1 MFIRAENFHRLYTR
15 EYYDMLTYL
24 GDLGGLMD
32 VVLLFCWFISGL
44 FATRLFQAAL
54 VNSTYKVQEY
64 MNNENNYY
72 DVEKFIESESDLG
85 IDDEDENNNKKLKP
99 ACLSRFCCCFFSNKS
114 KGKA

>member
-1 MFIRAENFHRLYTR
+1 MFLRAENFHRLYTR

-32 VVLLFCWFISGL
+32 VALLFCWFISGL

-54 VNSTYKVQEY
+54 VNSAYKVQEY

-72 DVEKFIESESDLG
+72 DIDKFMETESELCSDE
-85 IDDEDENNNKKLKP
+85 IDENIKKNQNSW
-99 ACLSRFCCCFFSNKS
+99 CCCCF
-114 KGKA
+114 